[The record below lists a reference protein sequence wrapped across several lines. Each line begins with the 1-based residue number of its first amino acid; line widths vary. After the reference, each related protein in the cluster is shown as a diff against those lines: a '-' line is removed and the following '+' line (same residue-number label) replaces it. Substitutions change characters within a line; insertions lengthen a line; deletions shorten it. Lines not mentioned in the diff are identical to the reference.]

1 MRGMS
6 RFAVYFSVLGTL
18 AAAPAHAQ
26 AVAAPVQAPAAA
38 DSAGAHQAAMAF
50 LTAFD
55 SLQWEPFR
63 AYFAEDVTMFFP
75 FPDAAARADGRA
87 AVEARFRRFF
97 DDALAAWQR
106 TGRPGAPRMGITP
119 RDLRVQMVD
128 DDVAVVSFHLGE
140 ETPARRSLV
149 FRHTAA
155 DGWKL
160 VHWHASPPPQRAA
173 PANAPAQTPAPTPS
187 Q

>member
-1 MRGMS
+1 MRGIR
-6 RFAVYFSVLGTL
+6 RFAMIFSVLGAL
-18 AAAPAHAQ
+18 GAPAQAHAQ
-26 AVAAPVQAPAAA
+26 AAA
-38 DSAGAHQAAMAF
+38 DSAGAHGAATAF

-63 AYFAEDVTMFFP
+63 AYFADDVTMFFP
-75 FPDAAARADGRA
+75 FADAPARADGRA

-97 DDALAAWQR
+97 DEALAAWQR

-119 RDLRVQMVD
+119 RDLRVQMASS
-128 DDVAVVSFHLGE
+128 VAVVSFHLGAE
-140 ETPARRSLV
+140 SPARRSLV
-149 FRHTAA
+149 FRHTPA

-160 VHWHASPPPQRAA
+160 LHWHASPAPQRAPA
-173 PANAPAQTPAPTPS
+173 PATLPATSPAPS